1 MKNVQELWIMYN
13 QCANLLAE
21 QLGGTS
27 GIVGEYGEY
36 LALKNYGG
44 KRLPASNKSADI
56 EGPDGKLYQ
65 VKSRKLNLNGSLT
78 TQLGIIRS
86 WDFDVLVAML
96 FDAKG
101 HLLKALEMPKDVAR
115 ALAKLNK
122 HQNGDVITTD
132 QTFFNHPQSKDIT
145 SDIAKFTP
153 LAEDIPSKKPDV
165 IPAAPNHHAPMIKM
179 QKAAALEIVNVKSRK
194 GIHFSNVNEA
204 TPVWWLD
211 IPSWEIE
218 SGKLEFIT
226 FVLHAPD
233 ERQLH
238 VLEIP
243 TAFLREN
250 VKSLCFWPK
259 KTGDF
264 YSFVLSTDP
273 KNKFTNIKPI
283 DSRLDFSKFLKKSV
297 PTP

>member
-1 MKNVQELWIMYN
+1 MEHVQELWIMYN

-21 QLGGTS
+21 LLGGTG
-27 GIVGEYGEY
+27 GIVGEYGEH
-36 LALKNYGG
+36 LALQHYGG

-56 EGPDGKLYQ
+56 EGTDGKLYQ
-65 VKSRKLNLNGSLT
+65 VKSRKLSGSTST

-86 WDFDVLVAML
+86 WDFDVLVVMI

-101 HLLKALEMPKDVAR
+101 YLLKALEISKDVAQ
-115 ALAKLNK
+115 ALAKPNN
-122 HQNGDVITTD
+122 HQNGYVITTD
-132 QTFFNHPQSKDIT
+132 QAFFNHPQGKDIT

-153 LAEDIPSKKPDV
+153 LAEDVLVKKPDA
-165 IPAAPNHHAPMIKM
+165 ILAAPKHHAPMTKM
-179 QKAAALEIVNVKSRK
+179 QKAVALEIVNVTPKK
-194 GIHFSNVNEA
+194 GIHFSNINEA

-211 IPSWEIE
+211 IPTWEIE
-218 SGKLEFIT
+218 SEKLELIT
-226 FVLHAPD
+226 FVLHDPD
-233 ERQLH
+233 GRRLH

-250 VKSLCFWPK
+250 IKSLCFWPK

-273 KNKFTNIKPI
+273 KNKFTNIRPI
-283 DSRLDFSKFLKKSV
+283 DSGLDFSKFLKKSV